1 MVPAEPTAGSRTLQ
15 LHSAFV
21 LYNKVDGS
29 SGTYRGAVCKVVTQ
43 ANINLVTVPPE
54 SDSQVTQVD
63 IRGGANGQVG
73 HTGQNQLCSTF
84 LLKTCITSVT

>member
-63 IRGGANGQVG
+63 IRGGGGQMAKWA
-73 HTGQNQLCSTF
+73 TQAR
-84 LLKTCITSVT
+84 TSCAAHSKP